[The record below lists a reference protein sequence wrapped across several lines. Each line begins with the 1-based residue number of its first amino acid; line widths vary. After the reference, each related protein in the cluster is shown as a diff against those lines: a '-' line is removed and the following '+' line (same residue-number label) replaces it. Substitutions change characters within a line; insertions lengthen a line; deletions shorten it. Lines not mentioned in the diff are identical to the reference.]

1 MFWLEMAILGRI
13 FPFEILAIGNGWKWD
28 IPIHFQTQPRLGR
41 FEVFHRRPSHCLA
54 SCLKLF
60 SSQLLWLHD
69 QISPQ
74 VQVAVASM
82 SQLLCKLPNRLAIFD
97 PARDPRPRFTPIS
110 WQDRLCCRV
119 TGVANEERSRNSHA
133 LGSQSASCK
142 AVEQLYNI
150 LHKKTG
156 EVFICIHEERV
167 FSIYYSILFHYNS
180 IIFHIIPLLLYSI
193 IIPLYI

>member
-1 MFWLEMAILGRI
+1 ME
-13 FPFEILAIGNGWKWD
+13 NG
-28 IPIHFQTQPRLGR
+28 IYTLIHFQTQPRLGR
-41 FEVFHRRPSHCLA
+41 FWRCFHRRPSHCLA

-69 QISPQ
+69 QISPRFRSRLFPFHSSC
-74 VQVAVASM
+74 A
-82 SQLLCKLPNRLAIFD
+82 KLPQPFWQFFD
-97 PARDPRPRFTPIS
+97 AARDPRPRFTPIS

-180 IIFHIIPLLLYSI
+180 IIFPYNSITIIFHYYSI
-193 IIPLYI
+193 IYIIFHWLLEISSTET